1 MAAVE
6 QAGTAAA
13 AVDAVEVVVVVG
25 VVGRRLASLPIPM
38 LPWSRTSDDNDDVRR
53 VAVECALM
61 RWAEV
66 F

>member
-6 QAGTAAA
+6 QAGTAA